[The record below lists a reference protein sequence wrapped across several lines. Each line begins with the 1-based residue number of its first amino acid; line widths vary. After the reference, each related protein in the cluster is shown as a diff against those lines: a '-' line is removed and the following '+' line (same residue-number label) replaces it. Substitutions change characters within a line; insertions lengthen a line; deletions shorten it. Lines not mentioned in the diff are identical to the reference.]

1 MLLRTLF
8 TPYLNESITMHFNS
22 TITLKEQT
30 EIAQLIR
37 DHQLRFKDTEFFKQL
52 SEKPEDRKKK
62 YKDVVLDFNQVCHC
76 FKEAMYYMDELV
88 KLEAIGNDTTP
99 YPSNRAV
106 RFDTPFLSKYTKYPQ
121 FNALLDKINE
131 QLQAVVDILKE
142 SFDTTLLTA
151 ILGYQAKG
159 FVSDLKM
166 RKEGSKTQILIMFTK
181 TYKTKIANRWFDI
194 PIRITM

>member
-1 MLLRTLF
+1 
-8 TPYLNESITMHFNS
+8 MHFNS

-37 DHQLRFKDTEFFKQL
+37 EHNLRFKDTEFFKQL
-52 SEKPEDRKKK
+52 GEKPEDRKRK
-62 YKDVVLDFNQVCHC
+62 YKDVVLDFNQVCHR

-88 KLEAIGNDTTP
+88 KLDGIGNDTTP
-99 YPSNRAV
+99 YPTNRAI
-106 RFDTPFLSKYTKYPQ
+106 RFNTPFLSKYTKYQQ

-151 ILGYQAKG
+151 LLGYQAKG

-166 RKEGSKTQILIMFTK
+166 RKEGSKTQVFIMFTK

-194 PIRITM
+194 PLRITM

>member
-1 MLLRTLF
+1 M
-8 TPYLNESITMHFNS
+8 PFNS
-22 TITLKEQT
+22 TFTLKEQK
-30 EIAQLIR
+30 EIVQLII
-37 DHQLRFKDTEFFKQL
+37 DHDLQFKNTEFFKQL
-52 SEKPEDRKKK
+52 NEEPEERKKK
-62 YKDVVLDFNQVCHC
+62 YKDVVLKFNQVCHR

-88 KLEAIGNDTTP
+88 KLDGISNDTTP
-99 YPSNRAV
+99 YPTNRAI

-131 QLQAVVDILKE
+131 QLQAIVDILKA

-151 ILGYQAKG
+151 LLGFQAKG

-166 RKEGSKTQILIMFTK
+166 RKEGSKTQVFIMFTK

-194 PIRITM
+194 PLRITM

>member
-1 MLLRTLF
+1 MR
-8 TPYLNESITMHFNS
+8 FNS
-22 TITLKEQT
+22 TITLKEQS

-37 DHQLRFKDTEFFKQL
+37 DHNLRFKDTEFFKQL

-62 YKDVVLDFNQVCHC
+62 YKDVVLEFNQVCHRI
-76 FKEAMYYMDELV
+76 KEAMHYMDELV

-99 YPSNRAV
+99 YPTNRAI

-131 QLQAVVDILKE
+131 QLQAIVDILKE

-166 RKEGSKTQILIMFTK
+166 RKEGSKTQVLIMFTK
-181 TYKTKIANRWFDI
+181 TYKTKIANQWFDI

>member
-1 MLLRTLF
+1 
-8 TPYLNESITMHFNS
+8 MHFNS

-52 SEKPEDRKKK
+52 SEKSEDRKKK
-62 YKDVVLDFNQVCHC
+62 YKDVVLEFNQVCHR

-99 YPSNRAV
+99 YPTNRAV

-151 ILGYQAKG
+151 ILGCQAKG

-194 PIRITM
+194 PIRISM